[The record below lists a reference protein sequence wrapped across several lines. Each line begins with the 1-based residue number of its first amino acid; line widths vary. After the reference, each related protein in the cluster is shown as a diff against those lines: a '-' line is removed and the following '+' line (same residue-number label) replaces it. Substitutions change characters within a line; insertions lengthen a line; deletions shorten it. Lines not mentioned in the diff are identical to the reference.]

1 MTRQKLIAF
10 IIMKYAL
17 FTIIAAVMLTGCETN
32 QSNSA
37 STHYKAPNSEK
48 RLTQL
53 SFEPMDLETYKTAHP
68 DLLGLNCGMDKFFDM
83 YINVFGV
90 TIAAMPNTPVPEIIH
105 SAKIYA
111 QLLDNNE
118 DFIPDDPKIYNYHQN
133 DSEGRNSLIVLVD
146 TKALDNEWIAFKP
159 GQRFWVPAQAL
170 RPGHSGVGHSRDGE
184 MDIAVEELFHK
195 YGKSLQHVYPTDFG
209 LPDHEAGATWSST
222 LSDAMDRA
230 RGINRKVKP
239 INGKWIYP
247 KNAWY
252 TYDDTSCE
260 WGCQID
266 EYLWHIWGTNIG
278 YYESL
283 TRPPDRQ
290 KNEGKPGGW
299 CDNISGEW
307 KLCSKEKLKEVDFT
321 SYNLLNNKGYQLPT
335 RIPYGEYGGNKVEY
349 HGYEVDV
356 AVHKGASKF
365 SINRKTNLKLT
376 FKRGNTYYFD
386 QSLKNNSGLSF
397 RFSTDKAEGDTEGK
411 EYKNGVS
418 TKGRPGKRG
427 SYIRIIVDNNTPE
440 KLYIYCPEEA
450 GMGNDIELFIKD

>member
-1 MTRQKLIAF
+1 
-10 IIMKYAL
+10 
-17 FTIIAAVMLTGCETN
+17 
-32 QSNSA
+32 
-37 STHYKAPNSEK
+37 
-48 RLTQL
+48 
-53 SFEPMDLETYKTAHP
+53 
-68 DLLGLNCGMDKFFDM
+68 
-83 YINVFGV
+83 
-90 TIAAMPNTPVPEIIH
+90 
-105 SAKIYA
+105 
-111 QLLDNNE
+111 
-118 DFIPDDPKIYNYHQN
+118 
-133 DSEGRNSLIVLVD
+133 
-146 TKALDNEWIAFKP
+146 
-159 GQRFWVPAQAL
+159 
-170 RPGHSGVGHSRDGE
+170 

-283 TRPPDRQ
+283 TRPPDRP

-397 RFSTDKAEGDTEGK
+397 RFSTEKAEGK
-411 EYKNGVS
+411 EYKNGVT

-427 SYIRIIVDNNTPE
+427 SYIRITIDNNTPE
-440 KLYIYCPEEA
+440 KLYIYCPEET
-450 GMGNDIELFIKD
+450 GLGNDIELLTKD

>member
-1 MTRQKLIAF
+1 MKVALLTTITAAMLI
-10 IIMKYAL
+10 
-17 FTIIAAVMLTGCETN
+17 GCETKQQPSVSPIN
-32 QSNSA
+32 KSSLNALKQPV
-37 STHYKAPNSEK
+37 KP
-48 RLTQL
+48 
-53 SFEPMDLETYKTAHP
+53 SFEPMSLEKYKTTHP
-68 DLLGLNCGMDKFFDM
+68 ELPGLNCGMEKFFDR

-105 SAKIYA
+105 TAKIYA
-111 QLLDNNE
+111 KLLDNNE
-118 DFIPDDPKIYNYHQN
+118 DFIPDDPEIYNHHQN
-133 DSEGRNSLIVLVD
+133 DKENRNSLIVLVD
-146 TKALDNEWIAFKP
+146 TKALDNEWIAFRP

-195 YGKSLQHVYPTDFG
+195 YGKSLQSVYPADFG
-209 LPDHEAGATWSST
+209 LPDNEAGETWSST

-230 RGINRKVKP
+230 RGINRKIKP
-239 INGKWIYP
+239 VNGKWIYP

-283 TRPPDRQ
+283 TRPPDRT
-290 KNEGKPGGW
+290 KNEDRPGGW

-307 KLCSKEKLKEVDFT
+307 QLCSREKLKEVDFPAY
-321 SYNLLNNKGYQLPT
+321 SLLNNKGYRLPT
-335 RIPYGEYGGNKVEY
+335 GIPYGEYGRNRVEY

-356 AVHKGASKF
+356 TLDEGIRKF
-365 SINRKTNLKLT
+365 SINRKSNLKLT

-386 QSLKNNSGLSF
+386 QSLANNSGFSF
-397 RFSTDKAEGDTEGK
+397 RFSATKPNVNTGRTE
-411 EYKNGVS
+411 YRNGVT

-427 SYIRIIVDNNTPE
+427 SYIRITIDNNTPE
-440 KLYIYCPEEA
+440 KLYIYCLEQS
-450 GMGNDIELFIKD
+450 GIGNDIELLIKD